1 MATDIFGREIKED
14 RALLSRRER
23 KKQNQKYAII
33 RAAQQLIEAK
43 GYDAT
48 SVNEIAETADIAY
61 GTFFNHFPSKEA
73 MLLFIAQ
80 VEYEDLQKVM
90 NVRFSETDPAA
101 AVLEGVFL
109 EWCDDSIRHRNVS
122 ARLEEVIMRN
132 NLSSNARSVHQLLVY
147 ILRHGVQRGEFRSDI
162 DCDMV
167 AYMLEGIRHVS
178 IQTGSSKYPEILFY
192 NQLREILVTPE
203 T

>member
-14 RALLSRRER
+14 RALISRRER

-109 EWCDDSIRHRNVS
+109 EWCDDSIRCRNVS
-122 ARLEEVIMRN
+122 ARLDEVIMRN

-147 ILRHGVQRGEFRSDI
+147 IL
-162 DCDMV
+162 
-167 AYMLEGIRHVS
+167 
-178 IQTGSSKYPEILFY
+178 
-192 NQLREILVTPE
+192 
-203 T
+203 